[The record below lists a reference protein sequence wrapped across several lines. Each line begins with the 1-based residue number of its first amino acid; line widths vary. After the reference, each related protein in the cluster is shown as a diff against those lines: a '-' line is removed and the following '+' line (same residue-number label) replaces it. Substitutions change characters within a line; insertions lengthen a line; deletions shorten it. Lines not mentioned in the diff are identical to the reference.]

1 MTQAP
6 GAAPRHAGP
15 WSLRWRLLAATVAGI
30 AVALVLAGV
39 VLNGLFERHVQ
50 QQFEQTLT
58 HQLDQVMARFELD
71 ARGQPAMSEPA
82 PSDPRWNKPYSGL
95 YWQVDA
101 MATDG
106 QGRTGVLRSRSLWDT
121 TLALQPDALDDGAV
135 HVHHVAGPLGAP
147 LLVLERRFTTAD
159 ESGRWRISVAADE
172 TAMQAAMV
180 QFSRVLAGS
189 LAVMLVLLATA
200 AWAQV
205 AVGLRPLKVLETAL
219 QDVEQGRA
227 HQLLGT
233 FPAELQP
240 VTEGFN
246 KVLTRNTQVVQRARA
261 QAANLAHALK
271 TPLTVLEQ
279 AARATPPLACNEPY
293 ALAPLVQEQ
302 VQVARRHIDWHLAR
316 ARMAGGAPLPG
327 QRAELGPAV
336 QGLLRVMDKVHA
348 SRALTLRVDLPD
360 QPIFFAGEEQD
371 LQEMVGNLLDNA
383 CKWAR
388 STVHVGVRVWPVDP
402 ATPQL
407 RLEIEDDGPG
417 IDADQRAR
425 ALGRGVRLDES
436 VAGSGLGLAIVQ
448 ELSGLYG
455 GHLELK
461 PTPRGGLCAALVL
474 PMAAPG
480 VA

>member
-1 MTQAP
+1 MTQTL
-6 GAAPRHAGP
+6 GAALRRPGPR
-15 WSLRWRLLAATVAGI
+15 SLRRRLLVATVAGV
-30 AVALVLAGV
+30 AVALLLAGLA
-39 VLNGLFERHVQ
+39 LNGMFERHVHK
-50 QQFEQTLT
+50 QFEQALT
-58 HQLDQVMARFELD
+58 YQLDQVMARFELD
-71 ARGQPAMSEPA
+71 ARGQPVLVEQAL
-82 PSDPRWNKPYSGL
+82 SDPRWNKPYSGL

-101 MATDG
+101 MDTDG

-121 TLALQPDALDDGAV
+121 TLALQADALDDGAV
-135 HVHHVAGPLGAP
+135 HVHHVAGPLGAQ
-147 LLVLERRFTTAD
+147 LLVLERRVTTAG
-159 ESGRWRISVAADE
+159 ESARWRIAVAADE

-180 QFSRVLAGS
+180 QFSRALAGS
-189 LAVMLVLLATA
+189 LAVLLVLLAAA

-219 QDVEQGRA
+219 QAVAD
-227 HQLLGT
+227 
-233 FPAELQP
+233 
-240 VTEGFN
+240 GFN
-246 KVLTRNTQVVQRARA
+246 KVLTRNTQVVERARA

-279 AARATPPLACNEPY
+279 AARAAASPAGEAPH

-316 ARMAGGAPLPG
+316 ARMAGGTPLPG

-336 QGLLRVMDKVHA
+336 QGLVRVMDKVHA
-348 SRALTLRVDLPD
+348 GRGLVLRVNLPD

-383 CKWAR
+383 CKWAQSAVR
-388 STVHVGVRVWPVDP
+388 VGVQTEPVDP
-402 ATPQL
+402 AAPKL
-407 RLEIEDDGPG
+407 RVEIEDDGPG
-417 IDADQRAR
+417 IDASQRAS
-425 ALGRGVRLDES
+425 ALQRGVRLDES

-448 ELSGLYG
+448 ELAGLYG
-455 GHLELK
+455 GHLELT

-474 PMAAPG
+474 PRAAPG

>member
-1 MTQAP
+1 MTQTL
-6 GAAPRHAGP
+6 GAALRRPGPR
-15 WSLRWRLLAATVAGI
+15 SLRRRLLVATVAGV
-30 AVALVLAGV
+30 AVALLLAGLA
-39 VLNGLFERHVQ
+39 LNGMFERHVHK
-50 QQFEQTLT
+50 QFEQALT
-58 HQLDQVMARFELD
+58 YQLDQVMARFELD
-71 ARGQPAMSEPA
+71 ARGQPVLVEQAL
-82 PSDPRWNKPYSGL
+82 SDPRWNKPYSGL

-101 MATDG
+101 MDTDG

-121 TLALQPDALDDGAV
+121 TLALQADALDDGAV
-135 HVHHVAGPLGAP
+135 HVHHVAGPLGAQ
-147 LLVLERRFTTAD
+147 LLVLERRVTTAG
-159 ESGRWRISVAADE
+159 ESARWRIAVAADE

-180 QFSRVLAGS
+180 QFSRALAGS
-189 LAVMLVLLATA
+189 LAVLLVLLAAA

-227 HQLLGT
+227 PQLLGT

-240 VTEGFN
+240 VADGFN
-246 KVLTRNTQVVQRARA
+246 KVLTRNTQVVERARA

-279 AARATPPLACNEPY
+279 AARAAASPAGEAPH

-316 ARMAGGAPLPG
+316 ARMAGGTPLPG

-336 QGLLRVMDKVHA
+336 QGLVRVMDKVHA
-348 SRALTLRVDLPD
+348 GRGLVLRVNLPD

-383 CKWAR
+383 CKWAQSAVR
-388 STVHVGVRVWPVDP
+388 VGVQTEPVDP
-402 ATPQL
+402 AAPKL
-407 RLEIEDDGPG
+407 RVEIEDDGPG
-417 IDADQRAR
+417 IDASQRAS
-425 ALGRGVRLDES
+425 ALQRGVRLDES

-448 ELSGLYG
+448 ELAGLYG
-455 GHLELK
+455 GHLELT

-474 PMAAPG
+474 PRAAPG

>member
-1 MTQAP
+1 MTRAP
-6 GAAPRHAGP
+6 GEPQHPPAPL
-15 WSLRWRLLAATVAGI
+15 SLRWRLLAATVAGV
-30 AVALVLAGV
+30 AVALLLAGF

-82 PSDPRWNKPYSGL
+82 LSDPRWNKPYSGL

-101 MATDG
+101 IAADG

-147 LLVLERRFTTAD
+147 LLMLERRVTTAG
-159 ESGRWRISVAADE
+159 ESARWRIAVAADE
-172 TAMQAAMV
+172 TAIQAAMV

-189 LAVMLVLLATA
+189 LAVLLVLLAAA

-205 AVGLRPLKVLETAL
+205 AVGLWPLKVLETAL

-227 HQLLGT
+227 HQLLGA

-240 VTEGFN
+240 VADGFN
-246 KVLTRNTQVVQRARA
+246 KVLTRNAQVVERARA

-279 AARATPPLACNEPY
+279 AARAAPPLASNEPS

-327 QRAELGPAV
+327 QRAELGPV
-336 QGLLRVMDKVHA
+336 LRGLMRVMDKVYA

-360 QPIFFAGEEQD
+360 RPISFAGEEQD

-388 STVHVGVRVWPVDP
+388 STVRVGVQVWPVDP
-402 ATPQL
+402 AMQQL
-407 RLEIEDDGPG
+407 RVEIEDDGPG
-417 IDADQRAR
+417 IGADQRAR
-425 ALGRGVRLDES
+425 ALRRGVRLDES

-448 ELSGLYG
+448 ELAGLYG
-455 GHLELK
+455 GHLALT